1 MTNKQQLQ
9 KYLTAL
15 GILSI
20 DTQKQIVKT
29 ISEEAEKEPG
39 EDFGTLLA
47 KVISLSPILRKQF
60 RNDVK
65 TFLKTWNIKDI
76 LEGCANDIGHPM
88 QDIDRVV
95 ETIENGLKGL
105 PIAGTKQ
112 LQELTREIVQKKH
125 DFKDWQIDE
134 ALERFAD
141 KNIPTVIYKDGKT
154 VSVEQYARMASN
166 TGLHSAQLEAEA
178 KERVQRMS
186 FLVYAAPRS
195 EACAKCIPWL
205 GVVMFDDLHFLGNIP
220 PEYSGYPLL
229 STAVK
234 KGFLHPNC
242 RDTIREY
249 DPLTSEVHTP
259 TIEQREEILKRY
271 EKEQE
276 INNIKRNIRKYKIME
291 GTGEERYTKLKKRW
305 ENRLREAEGK

>member
-1 MTNKQQLQ
+1 MTNKKKLER
-9 KYLTAL
+9 YLTAL
-15 GILSI
+15 GFLSI
-20 DTQKQIVKT
+20 DIQKQIAKT

-47 KVISLSPILRKQF
+47 KVIAISPVLRKQF
-60 RNDVK
+60 RKQVGD
-65 TFLKTWNIKDI
+65 FLKTWDIKAI
-76 LEGCANDIGHPM
+76 LEGCSDDIGHPM
-88 QDIDRVV
+88 QDLERVV

-125 DFKDWQIDE
+125 DFKDWQLTE

-141 KNIPTVIYKDGKT
+141 KSIPTVIYKDGKT

-178 KERVQRMS
+178 EDRVQRMS

-220 PEYSGYPLL
+220 PE
-229 STAVK
+229 
-234 KGFLHPNC
+234 
-242 RDTIREY
+242 
-249 DPLTSEVHTP
+249 
-259 TIEQREEILKRY
+259 
-271 EKEQE
+271 
-276 INNIKRNIRKYKIME
+276 
-291 GTGEERYTKLKKRW
+291 
-305 ENRLREAEGK
+305 

>member
-15 GILSI
+15 GFLSTDI
-20 DTQKQIVKT
+20 QKQIVKT

-60 RNDVK
+60 RKQVGD
-65 TFLKTWNIKDI
+65 FLKTWDIKAI
-76 LEGCANDIGHPM
+76 LEGCASDIGHPM
-88 QDIDRVV
+88 QEIDRVV

-112 LQELTREIVQKKH
+112 LEELTREILRKKN
-125 DFKDWQIDE
+125 DFKDWQIEE

-141 KNIPTVIYKDGKT
+141 KSIPTVIYKDGKT
-154 VSVEQYARMASN
+154 VSVEQYARMAAN

-178 KERVQRMS
+178 EERVQRRS
-186 FLVYAAPRS
+186 FLVFAAPRS

-205 GVVMFDDLHFLGNIP
+205 GVVMFDDMHFLGNIP
-220 PEYSGYPLL
+220 PAYQHYPKL
-229 STAVK
+229 SDAVK
-234 KGFLHPNC
+234 RGFLHPNC
-242 RDTIREY
+242 RDTVREY
-249 DPLTSEVHTP
+249 DPMSSEVERP
-259 TIEQREEILKRY
+259 TKEQQEEILKRY

-276 INNIKRNIRKYKIME
+276 IHNIKKNIRKYKIME
-291 GTGEERYTKLKKRW
+291 GTGEEKYTKLKKRW
-305 ENRLREAEGK
+305 EERLKEAEGK

>member
-1 MTNKQQLQ
+1 MTNKKKLEA
-9 KYLTAL
+9 YMSAL
-15 GILSI
+15 GFLSI
-20 DTQKQIVKT
+20 GIQRQIVKT

-47 KVISLSPILRKQF
+47 KVISLSPVLRKQF
-60 RNDVK
+60 RKQVGD
-65 TFLKTWNIKDI
+65 FLKTWNIKDI

-88 QDIDRVV
+88 PQIEQVV
-95 ETIENGLKGL
+95 ETIENGLKNL

-112 LQELTREIVQKKH
+112 LENLTREIVQKKN
-125 DFKDWQIDE
+125 DFKDWQLTE

-141 KNIPTVIYKDGKT
+141 KSIPTVIYKDGKT

-178 KERVQRMS
+178 EERVQRRS

-249 DPLTSEVHTP
+249 DPIESNVERP
-259 TIEQREEILKRY
+259 TKEQQEEILERY
-271 EKEQE
+271 EREQE
-276 INNIKRNIRKYKIME
+276 IHNIKRNIRKYKIME
-291 GTGEERYTKLKKRW
+291 GTGEEKYTKLKKRW
-305 ENRLREAEGK
+305 EERLKEAEGK

>member
-1 MTNKQQLQ
+1 MS
-9 KYLTAL
+9 AL
-15 GILSI
+15 GVLSI
-20 DTQKQIVKT
+20 DIQKQIAKT
-29 ISEEAEKEPG
+29 VSEEAEKEPG
-39 EDFGTLLA
+39 EDFGKLLA
-47 KVISLSPILRKQF
+47 KVIAISPVLRKQF
-60 RNDVK
+60 RKQVGD
-65 TFLKTWNIKDI
+65 FLKTWNIKDI

-95 ETIENGLKGL
+95 ETIENGLKNL
-105 PIAGTKQ
+105 PVASTKQ
-112 LQELTREIVQKKH
+112 LENLTREIVQKKH

-166 TGLHSAQLEAEA
+166 TGLHGAQLEAEA
-178 KERVQRMS
+178 EDRIERRS

-205 GVVMFDDLHFLGNIP
+205 GVVMFDDMHFLGNIP
-220 PEYSGYPLL
+220 PAYQQYPKL
-229 STAVK
+229 SDAVK
-234 KGFLHPNC
+234 AGFLHPNC
-242 RDTIREY
+242 RDTIREF
-249 DPLTSEVHTP
+249 DPLTSDVERP
-259 TIEQREEILKRY
+259 TKEQQEAILERY

-276 INNIKRNIRKYKIME
+276 IHNIKRNIRKYDIMTA
-291 GTGEERYTKLKKRW
+291 TGDPKYKKLKTRW